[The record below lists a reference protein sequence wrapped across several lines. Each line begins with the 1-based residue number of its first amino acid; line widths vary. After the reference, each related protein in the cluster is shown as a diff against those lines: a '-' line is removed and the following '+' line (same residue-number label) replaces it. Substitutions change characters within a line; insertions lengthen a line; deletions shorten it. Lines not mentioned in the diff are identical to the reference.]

1 MSQFPDLRKIF
12 EVTYVPPASGEA
24 TGTPGKSLSVHHV
37 MRYARD
43 CHKQLLNHLSNENLL
58 DGTGESSVVESETKT
73 VIECTGSVIE
83 KSAPYPSSNT
93 SPKPPRPAFINRS
106 TGGNLFKNLV
116 HRLHHAVEMRVGNV
130 MRAGVDKVFDG
141 MHAPGDP
148 DRMRL

>member
-1 MSQFPDLRKIF
+1 LSQFPDLRRIF

-83 KSAPYPSSNT
+83 KIRALPFVDTVAEAPA
-93 SPKPPRPAFINRS
+93 PRVYQSQHGR
-106 TGGNLFKNLV
+106 
-116 HRLHHAVEMRVGNV
+116 
-130 MRAGVDKVFDG
+130 
-141 MHAPGDP
+141 
-148 DRMRL
+148 